1 MRSPWVGLG
10 SDLVRFRAVSR
21 RLGDRLMGQPARFEG
36 SVSLAQDLG
45 LELLGLPRGTSSYF
59 APEITVVR
67 HFSQNVDVLRILRVR
82 GIGIA
87 GPGLGLEAAQDHRGT
102 SRLIYQKITIVRHF
116 SQNADAL
123 RFLRVRGSGIAG
135 PGPRSGA
142 RARPSRHI

>member
-1 MRSPWVGLG
+1 MVLG

-36 SVSLAQDLG
+36 SVSLAQD
-45 LELLGLPRGTSSYF
+45 
-59 APEITVVR
+59 
-67 HFSQNVDVLRILRVR
+67 
-82 GIGIA
+82 
-87 GPGLGLEAAQDHRGT
+87 LGLEAAQDHRGT